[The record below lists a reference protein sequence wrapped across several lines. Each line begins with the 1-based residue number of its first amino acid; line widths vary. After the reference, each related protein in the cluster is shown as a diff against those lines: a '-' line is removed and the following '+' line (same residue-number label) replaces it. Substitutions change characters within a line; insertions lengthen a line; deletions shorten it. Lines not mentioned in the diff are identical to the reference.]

1 MKEIKVIENNIERL
15 DSYLSNSL
23 EISRSKIQKLIKQKK
38 ITVNEKLIS
47 PSYQVKEGD
56 VIRIDDELDF
66 TITVEPENIPLD
78 IVYEDDLLMIINKQS
93 GMVVHPAPGNY
104 SHTLV
109 NALLHYLNLEKT
121 KNIRP
126 GIVHRLDK
134 DTSGLMVVAKNEEVL
149 EKLSNMMKEKKI
161 KRHYL
166 ALVEGI
172 IGPESATIDA
182 PIGRDK
188 NNREKMCVTDINSK
202 EAITHIKVLERYA
215 KNTLIECILETGRTH
230 QIRVHLSYIKHP
242 VINDPVYS
250 NKKATKFGQFL
261 HSKSIDF
268 YHPITKEHLH
278 FEQPIPEEFKIY
290 LEKINKT
297 TYNVKKCQK

>member
-1 MKEIKVIENNIERL
+1 MKEIKVIESKEERI
-15 DSYLSNSL
+15 DSYLANYL
-23 EISRSKIQKLIKQKK
+23 AISRSKVQKLISQEK
-38 ITVNEKLIS
+38 ITVNDEIRS
-47 PSYQVKEGD
+47 ASYQVKED
-56 VIRIDDELDF
+56 DLIKVDDELDF

-78 IVYEDDLLMIINKQS
+78 IVYEDEYLMVINKQS

-109 NALLHYLNLEKT
+109 NALLYYLNLGKT
-121 KNIRP
+121 KNMRP

-134 DTSGLMVVAKNEEVL
+134 DTSGLMVVAKNEETL
-149 EKLSNMMKEKKI
+149 EKLSNMMKEKKV

-202 EAITHIKVLERYA
+202 EAITHIKVLKRYQ
-215 KNTLIECILETGRTH
+215 KHTLIECILDTGRTH
-230 QIRVHLSYIKHP
+230 QIRVHLSYINHP
-242 VINDPVYS
+242 VVNDPIYS
-250 NKKATKFGQFL
+250 KKKSTPFGQML
-261 HSKSIDF
+261 HSKSIEF
-268 YHPITKEHLH
+268 IHPITKKRIY
-278 FEQPIPEEFKIY
+278 FEQEVPKEFKMY
-290 LEKINKT
+290 LE
-297 TYNVKKCQK
+297 Q